1 MSKKMLFAVR
11 DNKAGYFM
19 SPFCAV
25 SAGYAERAF
34 IDACNDSRTELSKHP
49 EDYTLYRLGHY
60 NELTGEVDSS
70 VLSLINGLQ
79 AVNPVCDDD
88 DEEDEKDIA

>member
-34 IDACNDSRTELSKHP
+34 IDACNDTRTELCKHP
-49 EDYTLYRLGHY
+49 EDYTLYRLGHF
-60 NELTGEVDSS
+60 NEVTGDVDSS
-70 VLSLINGLQ
+70 VLSLVNGLQ
-79 AVNPVCDDD
+79 AINGALREPAV
-88 DEEDEKDIA
+88 EEEEEIA

>member
-25 SAGYAERAF
+25 SEGYAERAF
-34 IDACNDSRTELSKHP
+34 VDACADVNTVLSKHP
-49 EDYTLYRLGHY
+49 EDYTLYSLGVFD
-60 NELTGEVDSS
+60 EITGEITST
-70 VLSLINGLQ
+70 VLSLMNGLQ
-79 AVNPVCDDD
+79 AVNSGLRIVA
-88 DEEDEKDIA
+88 EEEKEVA